1 MNDNKHDDAVAV
13 PTTGAVRDPVAAF
26 GVGAMRIDDGVVV
39 AEQQL
44 GPRFADH
51 RGLIDLPAYA
61 VLFDH
66 IGGIP
71 YHRATDSPCMQARLA
86 LSTVGRAGLTDHLTG
101 TAQLLM
107 HDAKVGVTEI
117 RVGDGTEDFCVGTA
131 RNVAVGRA
139 VPDDFDNAELAH
151 DIPDAASLDAVLA
164 QPIPDDLDGE
174 TIVAQIA
181 RGERDRGPLAELLN
195 ATIDADGAPSNT
207 LRLVV
212 DTEAWMGNMFGTM
225 HGGVIGTIVGA
236 ACSLTG
242 QQKAHAGQE
251 YRVGD
256 LSVAYFRSPP
266 VDGSRVIVDVEP
278 LKVGRRIATFSTRM
292 TGADGTL
299 LAEGAADIHFR

>member
-151 DIPDAASLDAVLA
+151 DIPDAASLDACLLYTS
-164 QPIPDDLDGE
+164 PSP
-174 TIVAQIA
+174 
-181 RGERDRGPLAELLN
+181 RD
-195 ATIDADGAPSNT
+195 
-207 LRLVV
+207 
-212 DTEAWMGNMFGTM
+212 
-225 HGGVIGTIVGA
+225 
-236 ACSLTG
+236 
-242 QQKAHAGQE
+242 
-251 YRVGD
+251 
-256 LSVAYFRSPP
+256 
-266 VDGSRVIVDVEP
+266 
-278 LKVGRRIATFSTRM
+278 
-292 TGADGTL
+292 
-299 LAEGAADIHFR
+299 